1 MYNVDIG
8 RHQIACKQAEAKIS
22 SFKYW
27 LVGPAPAPS
36 SPPASSSASASSH
49 LAAGSSGAAP
59 LASIAHASSIAS
71 IPHLSAIPI
80 AIISISSIT
89 VGVHAITT
97 IAPVASS
104 AAAAT
109 SATSPASLVLGRD
122 LLDGEGVAI
131 DGGLAL
137 LHQLLGRLLPLECDE
152 GEVLWLVVLA
162 LVHRPHHLGHGT
174 EGDEV
179 GLNLLVSDALGGKV
193 AQGDLALL
201 CLGLFTGDLLPLD
214 YMCVLSSGGLYS
226 SAVFE
231 QNEGEAPGPSSV
243 RVSL

>member
-1 MYNVDIG
+1 MAI
-8 RHQIACKQAEAKIS
+8 ISIS
-22 SFKYW
+22 SIT
-27 LVGPAPAPS
+27 VGV
-36 SPPASSSASASSH
+36 
-49 LAAGSSGAAP
+49 
-59 LASIAHASSIAS
+59 HAITTIAS

-97 IAPVASS
+97 IAPVAST
-104 AAAAT
+104 AAAT

-131 DGGLAL
+131 DGGLPL

-193 AQGDLALL
+193 AQVDFSLL

-214 YMCVLSSGGLYS
+214 YMSVLSSGGLYS